1 MIINLLKLSS
11 EHAASI
17 STNVFIELVAIYQVS
32 ENQLKYEDFLYLIF
46 NFNYLNLIYRCT
58 TIYNTIVVHLS

>member
-32 ENQLKYEDFLYLIF
+32 ENQLKYEDFLYLILFQLSKF
-46 NFNYLNLIYRCT
+46 NISLYNNL
-58 TIYNTIVVHLS
+58 